1 MHHHHHSHHAKN
13 FVTHLLLAPPHTHT
27 TRPILHIVQCV
38 MKMYC
43 IFYFKAM
50 VAHNRKK
57 RKNIIVEFIF
67 FLLMVRRDYIV
78 Y

>member
-1 MHHHHHSHHAKN
+1 MHHHYHHSHHAKN

-43 IFYFKAM
+43 IFYLKAM
-50 VAHNRKK
+50 VVPNRKK
-57 RKNIIVEFIF
+57 GIELSSFYF
-67 FLLMVRRDYIV
+67 FLMIV